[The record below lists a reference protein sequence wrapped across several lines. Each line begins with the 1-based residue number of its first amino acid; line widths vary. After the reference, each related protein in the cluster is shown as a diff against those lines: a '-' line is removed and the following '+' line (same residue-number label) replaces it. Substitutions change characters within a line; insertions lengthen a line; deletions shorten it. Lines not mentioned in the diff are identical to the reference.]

1 MTAALYLQILSLP
14 DPTLANLKMWNGWNT
29 KQIQSSSATLVEKEL
44 LVEAKRERA
53 GREFFLPGGW
63 EPLKA
68 PNLPIETWKL
78 PMFGYENTELLRGG
92 MAEFIVF
99 EGPIASLFENAWNR
113 WKSGDFPAYAEAPT
127 KSSKK
132 KK

>member
-1 MTAALYLQILSLP
+1 
-14 DPTLANLKMWNGWNT
+14 
-29 KQIQSSSATLVEKEL
+29 
-44 LVEAKRERA
+44 
-53 GREFFLPGGW
+53 
-63 EPLKA
+63 
-68 PNLPIETWKL
+68 
-78 PMFGYENTELLRGG
+78 MFGYENTELLRGG